1 MDTKAIYTY
10 LATLKTGCT
19 DSLENFKRYVTQGEI
34 EFRAKFTQFMTEG
47 DGKGANLILS
57 DYMELKETLNG
68 CVKEVGNPYHEQF
81 VYSLAKT
88 KEAIDYI
95 KKAIKMYASNELPHT
110 EDIITGGDE
119 EGTKTCRNINNTIY
133 QALYSEFGST
143 ISVKQL
149 CKVFGVHS
157 RTIYNWEQKG
167 YITNINSTSDD
178 TTSSGHKKRGEEK
191 RYLTSDVAKSIEL
204 CRKFNEL

>member
-1 MDTKAIYTY
+1 MDTMAIYTY

-81 VYSLAKT
+81 VYSLKKT

-95 KKAIKMYASNELPHT
+95 KKIK
-110 EDIITGGDE
+110 
-119 EGTKTCRNINNTIY
+119 K
-133 QALYSEFGST
+133 F
-143 ISVKQL
+143 
-149 CKVFGVHS
+149 
-157 RTIYNWEQKG
+157 
-167 YITNINSTSDD
+167 
-178 TTSSGHKKRGEEK
+178 HKKIKEILKNIRSGKHVRHNIPALFLCWFFPFSCTNYKKAKDKNAK
-191 RYLTSDVAKSIEL
+191 RAI
-204 CRKFNEL
+204 

>member
-1 MDTKAIYTY
+1 MDTMAIYTY

-57 DYMELKETLNG
+57 DYMELKGTLNG

-81 VYSLAKT
+81 VYSLKKT

-95 KKAIKMYASNELPHT
+95 KKTIKLYASDGLPHIEDDNIEVAIT
-110 EDIITGGDE
+110 EKEWITYDELVQMYDFRGVKSAKDASWRKRNGFDKCVSQSGGK
-119 EGTKTCRNINNTIY
+119 GSAVKYSVSKINEWLTN
-133 QALYSEFGST
+133 G
-143 ISVKQL
+143 
-149 CKVFGVHS
+149 KVS
-157 RTIYNWEQKG
+157 
-167 YITNINSTSDD
+167 
-178 TTSSGHKKRGEEK
+178 KK
-191 RYLTSDVAKSIEL
+191 
-204 CRKFNEL
+204 